1 MSSILKALRK
11 LEEEKSVRQEG
22 NVDIARDILRL
33 PARRSGNRSRLWA
46 AGIIVICLMAGLAGF
61 LFVAGPPS
69 SAVVAGDVPESLSR
83 PLPTAQEAPPAGSQ
97 SAPPTTSRTVPEEKI
112 AEERI
117 DRRPAVAVRERASL
131 PRVVALSP
139 AAPPVSPDAA
149 SSAPAEPPKGEDS
162 LNSSPPPA
170 TGLTV
175 PASEPAFRL
184 SGIAW
189 QSDPEARLAVLN
201 NLPVMQG
208 TVIEGAVVE
217 EILTDRIRLHRDG
230 RTLEILMD

>member
-11 LEEEKSVRQEG
+11 LEEEKSVRQES

-33 PARRSGNRSRLWA
+33 PARRSGNRSRLVS
-46 AGIIVICLMAGLAGF
+46 AGIIVICLTAGFAGF
-61 LFVAGPPS
+61 LFVAGLPS
-69 SAVVAGDVPESLSR
+69 SGIGDVPESLSR
-83 PLPTAQEAPPAGSQ
+83 PLPTAHDAPPEGSQ
-97 SAPPTTSRTVPEEKI
+97 SALATSRVVPEEKI

-117 DRRPAVAVRERASL
+117 DRRPPVAVRERASL
-131 PRVVALSP
+131 PRVVPLSP
-139 AAPPVSPDAA
+139 AAPPVSPHAA
-149 SSAPAEPPKGEDS
+149 SSAPAEPPQGADS
-162 LNSSPPPA
+162 LNFPSPPA
-170 TGLTV
+170 TGSAV
-175 PASEPAFRL
+175 PPSEPAFRL

-217 EILTDRIRLHRDG
+217 EILTDRIRLRRDG
-230 RTLEILMD
+230 RALEILMD